1 MIHVDKVKVAHGTTL
16 LSDLSLELYP
26 SALEFYGDEYKKII
40 DETLHRTYLYE
51 WTNQSF
57 LDIMC
62 QITRRAIKP
71 SEVQKQLDKEK
82 TTFGFH
88 YLAKRLFVGM
98 EHFVVVR
105 NLSNKDEMRAIL
117 AHELYGH
124 AVCATQN
131 SFVTNDYYKCFRN
144 GISFERIKTN
154 ELINDQANEGM
165 IEYIAGQIMHIYN
178 PKYAREKNLYIYDHA
193 VELAKLM
200 FKYIGKEKML
210 ELLVQ
215 GNAVIEKIFDK
226 NNVYSWRSIASEL
239 EKNQKEIDIDDHL
252 DGFVKRYKYENR

>member
-1 MIHVDKVKVAHGTTL
+1 
-16 LSDLSLELYP
+16 
-26 SALEFYGDEYKKII
+26 
-40 DETLHRTYLYE
+40 
-51 WTNQSF
+51 
-57 LDIMC
+57 
-62 QITRRAIKP
+62 
-71 SEVQKQLDKEK
+71 
-82 TTFGFH
+82 
-88 YLAKRLFVGM
+88 M

-124 AVCATQN
+124 VVCATQN

-165 IEYIAGQIMHIYN
+165 IEYIVGQIMHIYN
-178 PKYAREKNLYIYDHA
+178 PKYARGKNLYIYYHA